1 MSWQVLA
8 GVALTAVVALA
19 AEPEI
24 RPGQMPRIPPTEPLQ
39 AVARFKV
46 RPGFRAEL
54 IASEPLISSPVAVA
68 VDELGRA
75 YVIEM
80 RDYSERRPE
89 RLGRVRRLEDTD
101 GDGRYDKATV
111 FLDNL
116 PWPTA
121 ITCWQGGV
129 FIGATPDILYAKDT
143 NDDGVADV
151 REVIFTGFASAYA
164 PYATNKLNVQ
174 ALMNSFQWGPDNR
187 IQGSASLSGGDVSLV
202 DSPFTRH
209 WRESWNQRYAGRF
222 MPWKTAS
229 TNPLSLRGRDFSFDP
244 RSLELRTESGGG
256 QHGMSF
262 DSQGRKFVCSNSD
275 HLQQILLNEDAALRN
290 PHHDLPAARLSIAAD
305 GPSAEV
311 YRLSPDEPWR
321 VLRTRWRVAGLVEG
335 PIEGGGRPSGYFT
348 GATGVTVYRGDAYG
362 PDFIGNAFI
371 ADCGSNLVHRK
382 RLVPGPDGIVLR
394 GERVPD
400 ERKSEFLAS
409 ADNWFRP
416 VQLFNGPDGCLW
428 VIDMY
433 REIIEHP
440 WSLPGHLKQQ
450 MDLDSGRDRGR
461 LWRIAPEGDRHFS
474 LKPGIKSEL
483 PDGWAEQLASAN
495 GWTADTAARLLIEW
509 ADQDRNRSIEPLLRH
524 DSANVRRKALAT
536 LATLG
541 VLEPE
546 QLHRGLT
553 DRDAGVRRNSLQI
566 ASDFPTV
573 ARTPAIVDAVRQ
585 LASDADPAV
594 RLTWAIHAPSLLP
607 AVDLSDVARLV
618 LAGPPLVRSA
628 AIHAIP
634 GREWELLS
642 AILKDS
648 QSPVTKSTE
657 EAVYEVAQ
665 TMGRAGIVE
674 STRALVD
681 TLTTLGP
688 TLLTKAAAHGLAHGL
703 VMEQHSK
710 VVAELPHPL
719 PAIFESAWKTA
730 THPPTPAEGPHL
742 APPNPDR
749 VAVLAD
755 YLPALDLTG
764 DRKKGSATFLERCSR
779 CHAVG
784 GTGNSVGPDLASVAA
799 NSPARLLVSIIDPN
813 REVAPNYAAWTA
825 ELKGGETLDG
835 LLVRESTDSITVRQ
849 AGGIDRLL
857 PRTVIQSLKSDRRS
871 LMPEGL
877 ESGLSP
883 QDIADLLSCL
893 TPPH

>member
-1 MSWQVLA
+1 MSWRVLWGLGMLVLPA
-8 GVALTAVVALA
+8 WGT
-19 AEPEI
+19 EPAI
-24 RPGQMPRIPPTEPLQ
+24 RPGQMPRIRPTEP
-39 AVARFKV
+39 AEAAAGFKV
-46 RPGFRAEL
+46 RPGFRVEL
-54 IASEPLISSPVAVA
+54 IASEPLVTSPVAVA

-80 RDYSERRPE
+80 RDYSEHRPE

-143 NDDGVADV
+143 TGDGVADV

-187 IQGSASLSGGDVSLV
+187 IQGSASLSGGEVSLV
-202 DSPFTRH
+202 DSPFTRQ
-209 WRESWNQRYAGRF
+209 WRESWAVRF
-222 MPWKTAS
+222 ANRAVPWHPPS
-229 TNPLSLRGRDFSFDP
+229 PHPISLRGRDFSFDP
-244 RSLELRTESGGG
+244 RSLELRPESGGG

-275 HLQQILLNEDAALRN
+275 HLQQILFNEDEAAPN
-290 PHHDLPAARLSIAAD
+290 PHHALPSPRVSIAAD
-305 GPSAEV
+305 GPAAEV

-335 PIEGGGRPSGYFT
+335 PVEGGGRPSGYFT
-348 GATGVTVYRGDAYG
+348 GATGVTLYRGDAYG
-362 PDFIGNAFI
+362 PEYVDNAFI

-382 RLVPGPDGIVLR
+382 RLVPGTDGIVLR
-394 GERVPD
+394 GERPSD
-400 ERKSEFLAS
+400 ETKSEFLAS
-409 ADNWFRP
+409 PDNWFRP

-440 WSLPGHLKQQ
+440 WSLPDHLKQQ
-450 MDLDSGRDRGR
+450 VDLDSGRDRGR
-461 LWRIAPEGDRHFS
+461 LWRIAPEGQRHFS
-474 LKPGIKSEL
+474 LKPILKSDSPNAWVEH
-483 PDGWAEQLASAN
+483 LASPN
-495 GWTADTAARLLIEW
+495 GWMADTAARLLIEQADPGW
-509 ADQDRNRSIEPLLRH
+509 AGSIERLLH
-524 DSANVRRKALAT
+524 HHSANARQKALGV

-541 VLEPE
+541 ILHPE
-546 QLHRGLT
+546 QLLLGIT
-553 DRDAGVRRNSLQI
+553 DPDAGVRKNSLQI
-566 ASDFPTV
+566 VSLFP
-573 ARTPAIVDAVRQ
+573 AAAHTPPVVDAVR
-585 LASDADPAV
+585 LMASDADPSV
-594 RLTWAIHAPSLLP
+594 RLAWAMKVPRLLP
-607 AVDLSDVARLV
+607 TVDLSDVTRLI

-628 AIHAIP
+628 AIHSVP
-634 GREWELLS
+634 GREWEVLS
-642 AILKDS
+642 VILKDS

-657 EAVYEVAQ
+657 DAVFEIAQ
-665 TMGRAGIVE
+665 TIGRTGIAVSVRSLVE
-674 STRALVD
+674 TMPILRSAL
-681 TLTTLGP
+681 LA
-688 TLLTKAAAHGLAHGL
+688 KASAHGLANGL

-710 VVAELPHPL
+710 MVTDLPQPL
-719 PAIFESAWKTA
+719 PADFAEAWEKA
-730 THPPTPAEGPHL
+730 THPPTPTEGPHL

-755 YLPALDLTG
+755 YLSALDLTG
-764 DRKKGSATFLERCSR
+764 DHRKGSTTFLERCSR

-784 GTGNSVGPDLASVAA
+784 GTGNAVGPDVASVAA

-813 REVAPNYAAWTA
+813 REVAPNYVAWTA
-825 ELKGGETLDG
+825 ELKGGETLVG
-835 LLVRESTDSITVRQ
+835 LLARESTDSVTLRQ
-849 AGGIDRLL
+849 AGGIDRIL
-857 PRTVIQSLKSDRRS
+857 PRTVLQSLKSDRRS

-877 ESGLSP
+877 ESGLSL
-883 QDIADLLSCL
+883 QEMADLLSFL
-893 TPPH
+893 APRQ